1 MSPKGQ
7 TFVYRREG
15 WKPPRR
21 TNSDKLFQLTGLQA
35 EKPEVLPVESVAV
48 PVTT

>member
-1 MSPKGQ
+1 MSSEGQ

-15 WKPPRR
+15 WEPPRR
-21 TNSDKLFQLTGLQA
+21 KNPAKLFQLTGLQA